1 MADNEKKVAETA
13 QASVAETKTDAPAP
27 KAEKKPKKDKVKF
40 SERIKASF
48 RSLKSE
54 VKKIVWSPWNQ
65 VRKNTLVVVVVIV
78 ASAAVIGVLDYA
90 FSQGLIAL
98 GALL

>member
-1 MADNEKKVAETA
+1 MADLENKNTSAFEKPAKADKAVKV
-13 QASVAETKTDAPAP
+13 
-27 KAEKKPKKDKVKF
+27 EKKPKKDKVKL
-40 SERIKASF
+40 STRIATAF
-48 RSLKSE
+48 RSYKSE

-78 ASAAVIGVLDYA
+78 ASAAAVGLLDYA

>member
-1 MADNEKKVAETA
+1 MMADLENKNTKATE
-13 QASVAETKTDAPAP
+13 KTD
-27 KAEKKPKKDKVKF
+27 KVEKKPKKEKVKL
-40 SERIKASF
+40 STRIATAF
-48 RSLKSE
+48 RGYKSE
-54 VKKIVWSPWNQ
+54 VKKIVWCPWNQ

-78 ASAAVIGVLDYA
+78 ASAAVVGLLDYA

>member
-1 MADNEKKVAETA
+1 VKEEDTMADLENKNTSASEKAV
-13 QASVAETKTDAPAP
+13 
-27 KAEKKPKKDKVKF
+27 KAEKKPKKDKVKL
-40 SERIKASF
+40 STRIATAF
-48 RSLKSE
+48 RSYKSE

-78 ASAAVIGVLDYA
+78 ASAAAVGLLDYA

>member
-1 MADNEKKVAETA
+1 MKRILSAVLLALCVSAGFAQEKAV
-13 QASVAETKTDAPAP
+13 
-27 KAEKKPKKDKVKF
+27 KAEKKPKKDKVKL
-40 SERIKASF
+40 STRIATAF
-48 RSLKSE
+48 RSYKSE

-78 ASAAVIGVLDYA
+78 ASAAVVGLLDYA

>member
-1 MADNEKKVAETA
+1 MADLENKNTNASEKPE
-13 QASVAETKTDAPAP
+13 KTEKAA

-40 SERIKASF
+40 SERIKTAF
-48 RSLKSE
+48 RNYKSE
-54 VKKIVWSPWNQ
+54 VKKIVWCPWGQ

-78 ASAAVIGVLDYA
+78 ASAAVVGVLDYA

>member
-1 MADNEKKVAETA
+1 MADMENKNTNASEKPEKADKAAKV
-13 QASVAETKTDAPAP
+13 
-27 KAEKKPKKDKVKF
+27 EKKPKKDKVKF
-40 SERIKASF
+40 FDRIKASF
-48 RSLKSE
+48 RNLKSE
-54 VKKIVWSPWNQ
+54 VGKIVWCPWNQ

-78 ASAAVIGVLDYA
+78 ASAAAIGVLDFA

>member
-1 MADNEKKVAETA
+1 MADLENKNTNASEKPAKAEKA
-13 QASVAETKTDAPAP
+13 A
-27 KAEKKPKKDKVKF
+27 KAEKKPKKDKVGFFK
-40 SERIKASF
+40 RIANAF

>member
-1 MADNEKKVAETA
+1 MADLENKNTKATE
-13 QASVAETKTDAPAP
+13 KTD
-27 KAEKKPKKDKVKF
+27 KVEKKPKKEKVKL
-40 SERIKASF
+40 SERIATAF
-48 RSLKSE
+48 RSYKSE
-54 VKKIVWSPWNQ
+54 VKKIVWCPWNQ

-78 ASAAVIGVLDYA
+78 ASAAVVGVLDYA

>member
-1 MADNEKKVAETA
+1 MAENEKKVAETA
-13 QASVAETKTDAPAP
+13 QASVAEKKTDAPAP
-27 KAEKKPKKDKVKF
+27 KAEKKPKKDKVGFFK
-40 SERIKASF
+40 RIANAF

-78 ASAAVIGVLDYA
+78 ASAAVVGVLDYA

>member
-1 MADNEKKVAETA
+1 MADLENKNTNASEKPEKAEKAAKV
-13 QASVAETKTDAPAP
+13 
-27 KAEKKPKKDKVKF
+27 EKKPKKDKVKF

-78 ASAAVIGVLDYA
+78 ASAAVVGVLDYA
-90 FSQGLIAL
+90 FTQGLISL